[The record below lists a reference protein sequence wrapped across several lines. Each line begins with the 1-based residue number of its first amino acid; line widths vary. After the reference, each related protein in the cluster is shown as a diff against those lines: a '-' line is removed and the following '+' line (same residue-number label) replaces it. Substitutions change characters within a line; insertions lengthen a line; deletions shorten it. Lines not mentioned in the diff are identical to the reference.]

1 MTNASYWSSIA
12 SVRWFE
18 SPLHKTVLIVVGNFH
33 PCIQWRKLCFSEH
46 IQYTTINQSIGL
58 LWHSRFF
65 KALFCSAAEGLL
77 GTALFLMSGLWWCW
91 QQDWGLQKLWAA
103 LQQLSYCRF
112 VGLLRITSCEPNCRD
127 RYLLIGCVNS
137 FGVDKKRK
145 KEKWEVLIQIFK
157 DTWIS
162 PWGNHCASQSI
173 LQLKITPKNY
183 QFLIQ
188 SNNNYTNKLAFLALI
203 WKYCNT
209 RNFDFCGVLVIRVT
223 FVSLPFT
230 E

>member
-1 MTNASYWSSIA
+1 MFFPNPACECCFSLWSTEILCDLNKKSPRTSYICNFKIMTNASYWSSIA

-127 RYLLIGCVNS
+127 RYLLRSS
-137 FGVDKKRK
+137 FRLC
-145 KEKWEVLIQIFK
+145 ELLW
-157 DTWIS
+157 
-162 PWGNHCASQSI
+162 C
-173 LQLKITPKNY
+173 
-183 QFLIQ
+183 
-188 SNNNYTNKLAFLALI
+188 
-203 WKYCNT
+203 
-209 RNFDFCGVLVIRVT
+209 R
-223 FVSLPFT
+223 
-230 E
+230 